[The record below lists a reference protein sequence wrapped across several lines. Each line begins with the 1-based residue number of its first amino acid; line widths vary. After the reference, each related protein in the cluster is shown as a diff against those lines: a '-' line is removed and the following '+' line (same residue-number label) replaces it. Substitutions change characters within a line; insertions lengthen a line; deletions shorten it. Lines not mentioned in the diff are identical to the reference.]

1 MVNSTTN
8 FELNDVQFKQY
19 LTNEWLSHKDYWSTG
34 STPEQLLTYTQPT
47 EGDLECLIDTMID
60 GLHDNHEEYDELFN
74 LRLNQ
79 ALRLFGYS
87 K

>member
-19 LTNEWLSHKDYWSTG
+19 LTNEWLKNKQRFSEGAST
-34 STPEQLLTYTQPT
+34 EELLTYTQPT
-47 EGDLECLIDTMID
+47 EGDLECLIEYMID
-60 GLHDNHEEYDELFN
+60 DLNGDEHTQLFD